1 MVEDQLVIAFI
12 SGVLC
17 TLASVN
23 VIGKMDR
30 NRGEHEDS
38 GEEYFY
44 RWWFISATAG
54 EFEVG
59 DRANAGLIPR
69 PDGPTG

>member
-1 MVEDQLVIAFI
+1 MVEKQLVIAFI

-17 TLASVN
+17 TLASVY

-30 NRGEHEDS
+30 DNGDSSED
-38 GEEYFY
+38 YFY
-44 RWWFISATAG
+44 RWWFTSATAG
-54 EFEVG
+54 EFEVC
-59 DRANAGLIPR
+59 DRANAGLIRR